1 MLSADI
7 GQFLKPV
14 FLCQIGAR
22 AIHGLIVPIL
32 GAEAALW
39 VMPCQLIQ
47 LADKSLECLVLN
59 VHCHMPYIKLLIDH
73 SKFRWAQLTI

>member
-1 MLSADI
+1 MGLNGAGVFTVLLYPDDIGSQMRSTDI

-39 VMPCQLIQ
+39 VTVP
-47 LADKSLECLVLN
+47 AY
-59 VHCHMPYIKLLIDH
+59 P
-73 SKFRWAQLTI
+73 TG

>member
-7 GQFLKPV
+7 GQLLKPV

-47 LADKSLECLVLN
+47 LADKSLEFPCFKCSL
-59 VHCHMPYIKLLIDH
+59 PYIKLLIDH

>member
-32 GAEAALW
+32 GAEAA
-39 VMPCQLIQ
+39 VGYAVP
-47 LADKSLECLVLN
+47 AY
-59 VHCHMPYIKLLIDH
+59 P
-73 SKFRWAQLTI
+73 TG